1 MRRPTFPCILHFG
14 DLLLAVTICRE
25 NLLLS
30 KNRLA
35 TADEL
40 FEFSETAVSSCD
52 DSEQFDDGTDRDSI
66 KCTTARERLGVW
78 SHDEYS
84 CRGMQICIHNLTVI
98 LLIINYTL
106 ILYLSYTERQFIH

>member
-1 MRRPTFPCILHFG
+1 MQDLLWAWCVLISFLEINYYHFYSSLVY
-14 DLLLAVTICRE
+14 LLLAVTVCRE

-30 KNRLA
+30 KNKLA

-52 DSEQFDDGTDRDSI
+52 DSEQFDDGTDRENI

-84 CRGMQICIHNLTVI
+84 CQGRPIADET
-98 LLIINYTL
+98 
-106 ILYLSYTERQFIH
+106 SP

>member
-84 CRGMQICIHNLTVI
+84 CHGMQIRIHNLTVI
-98 LLIINYTL
+98 L
-106 ILYLSYTERQFIH
+106 